1 MKQKLKATNLLAPAK
16 VNLTLHVIGQQEDG
30 LHLLDSLVTFPKIG
44 DTLSFLNSEQHNLS
58 ITSNESINVPTD
70 NKNLIL
76 KAAGIINSKYSR
88 SILLKKIL
96 PIAAGI
102 GGGSA
107 DAAATIRDAISLGY
121 KVSSQDIVKLGAD
134 VLACLESQPLRMTGI
149 GDQLKLIN
157 PWPRD
162 GYIILVNPRVPLA
175 TKKVFAALEQ
185 KNNRPMPPR
194 LPVFSTFKELV
205 YFVKRHR
212 NDLEDTAIKLEPI
225 IQKVLFEIGKN
236 KNCLISRMSG
246 SGPTCFGLFENY
258 TKAYAAKL
266 RLMNDFPNWWIISS
280 ELTIKKSDLGSF

>member
-1 MKQKLKATNLLAPAK
+1 LKQKLKATNLLAPAK

-44 DTLSFLNSEQHNLS
+44 DTLSFLNSEQSNLS
-58 ITSNESINVPTD
+58 ITSDESINVPTN

>member
-44 DTLSFLNSEQHNLS
+44 DTLSFLNSEQSNLS
-58 ITSNESINVPTD
+58 ITSDESINVPTN

-185 KNNRPMPPR
+185 KNNRPMPH
-194 LPVFSTFKELV
+194 V
-205 YFVKRHR
+205 YLYSLHLKNLFTLLR
-212 NDLEDTAIKLEPI
+212 DTEMI
-225 IQKVLFEIGKN
+225 
-236 KNCLISRMSG
+236 
-246 SGPTCFGLFENY
+246 
-258 TKAYAAKL
+258 
-266 RLMNDFPNWWIISS
+266 
-280 ELTIKKSDLGSF
+280 

>member
-1 MKQKLKATNLLAPAK
+1 VTNLLAPAK

>member
-1 MKQKLKATNLLAPAK
+1 LKQKLKATNLLAPAK

-44 DTLSFLNSEQHNLS
+44 DTLSFVNSEQHNLS

>member
-1 MKQKLKATNLLAPAK
+1 LKQKLKATNLLAPAK

-134 VLACLESQPLRMTGI
+134 LLACLESQPLRMTGI

>member
-44 DTLSFLNSEQHNLS
+44 DTLSFLNSEQSTLS
-58 ITSNESINVPTD
+58 ITSDESINVPTN

-76 KAAGIINSKYSR
+76 KAAGIINNKYSR

-185 KNNRPMPPR
+185 KNNRPMPPC

-280 ELTIKKSDLGSF
+280 ELTVKKSDLGPF

>member
-44 DTLSFLNSEQHNLS
+44 DTLSFLNSEQSTLS
-58 ITSNESINVPTD
+58 ITSDESINVPTN

-76 KAAGIINSKYSR
+76 KAAGIINNKYSR

>member
-44 DTLSFLNSEQHNLS
+44 DTLSFLNSEQSNLS
-58 ITSNESINVPTD
+58 ITSDESINVPTN

>member
-1 MKQKLKATNLLAPAK
+1 LKQKLKATNLLAPAK

-44 DTLSFLNSEQHNLS
+44 DTLSFLNSEQSTLS
-58 ITSNESINVPTD
+58 ITSDESINVPTN

-76 KAAGIINSKYSR
+76 KAAGIINNKYSR

-121 KVSSQDIVKLGAD
+121 KVSSKDIVKLGAD

>member
-1 MKQKLKATNLLAPAK
+1 LKQKLKATNLLAPAK

-44 DTLSFLNSEQHNLS
+44 DTLSFLNSEQRNLS

-70 NKNLIL
+70 NKNLIQ

-88 SILLKKIL
+88 SILLKKML

-149 GDQLKLIN
+149 GDQLKLID
-157 PWPRD
+157 P
-162 GYIILVNPRVPLA
+162 
-175 TKKVFAALEQ
+175 
-185 KNNRPMPPR
+185 
-194 LPVFSTFKELV
+194 
-205 YFVKRHR
+205 
-212 NDLEDTAIKLEPI
+212 
-225 IQKVLFEIGKN
+225 
-236 KNCLISRMSG
+236 
-246 SGPTCFGLFENY
+246 
-258 TKAYAAKL
+258 
-266 RLMNDFPNWWIISS
+266 
-280 ELTIKKSDLGSF
+280 

>member
-1 MKQKLKATNLLAPAK
+1 MKQKLKATSLLAPEK

-44 DTLSFLNSEQHNLS
+44 DTLSFLNSEQSTLS
-58 ITSNESINVPTD
+58 ITSDESINVPTN

>member
-44 DTLSFLNSEQHNLS
+44 DTLSFLNSEQRNLS
-58 ITSNESINVPTD
+58 VTSNESINVPTD

-107 DAAATIRDAISLGY
+107 DAAATIRDAINLGY

-149 GDQLKLIN
+149 GDQLKLID

-162 GYIILVNPRVPLA
+162 GYMILVNPRVPLA

-185 KNNRPMPPR
+185 KNNRPMPPC
-194 LPVFSTFKELV
+194 LPVLSKFKELV
-205 YFVKRHR
+205 YFIKGQR
-212 NDLEDTAIKLEPI
+212 NDLEHTAIKLEPI

-280 ELTIKKSDLGSF
+280 ELTVKKSDLGPF

>member
-1 MKQKLKATNLLAPAK
+1 LKQKLKATNLLAPAK

-30 LHLLDSLVTFPKIG
+30 LHLLDSLVTFPNIG
-44 DTLSFLNSEQHNLS
+44 DTLSFLNSEQSNLS
-58 ITSNESINVPTD
+58 ITSDESINVPTN

-185 KNNRPMPPR
+185 KNNRPMPPC
-194 LPVFSTFKELV
+194 LPLFSTFKELV
-205 YFVKRHR
+205 HFVKGHR

-266 RLMNDFPNWWIISS
+266 SLMKDFPNWWIISS
-280 ELTIKKSDLGSF
+280 ELTVKKSDLGPF

>member
-1 MKQKLKATNLLAPAK
+1 LKQKLKATNLLAPAK